1 MSSDDFQALKSKLDA
16 FSRGHDTRGR
26 EFKKRGG
33 FSDTQTPIAE
43 GIRNRQ
49 KAIKAKL
56 DAAIRKGAVW
66 DTIKYEFERDFN
78 ALSEVLLRWE
88 DRLDADAVEQ
98 ENRTT

>member
-1 MSSDDFQALKSKLDA
+1 MNCDDFQALKSKLDA
-16 FSRGHDTRGR
+16 FSHGHNTRGL
-26 EFKKRGG
+26 EFKKRGE

-56 DAAIRKGAVW
+56 DAAISKGAVW
-66 DTIKYEFERDFN
+66 DSIKYEFERDFN
-78 ALSEVLLRWE
+78 ALSEALLRWE
-88 DRLDADAVEQ
+88 EHLDADAMKQ